1 MQAKKIGFL
10 LLLVSCYRL
19 SPALAQGTE
28 KQQARQVLQS
38 MSDRYKSY
46 RNLSFTIAYKYAGED
61 RPGVYLDSLK
71 GNLKISGDR
80 YKYVLDSTEFI
91 GSKDWS
97 VILFKKDRILFLAKP
112 SAALQTVNP
121 LALLDS
127 LVWKNDSV
135 DCRLETS
142 KEQQKVIISFRPG
155 MTTKRIEY
163 IIDRGSGLIV
173 RMINIVQSRQLYE
186 HSIQSRVD
194 DLSSYAIVETDFS
207 NYREGAFEERE
218 LDPGRYF
225 KKQDGQY
232 VTLAPYESY
241 KIFLGT
247 PDL

>member
-1 MQAKKIGFL
+1 MQVKKIGL
-10 LLLVSCYRL
+10 LLISCCWL
-19 SPALAQGTE
+19 TSTLAQGTE

-38 MSDRYKSY
+38 MSDKYRSY

-61 RPGVYLDSLK
+61 QPGVYLDSLK
-71 GNLKISGDR
+71 GNLEMSGDR

-97 VILFKKDRILFLAKP
+97 VILFKKDRILFLARP
-112 SAALQTVNP
+112 SAALQTANP

-127 LVWKNDSV
+127 LVWKNGGV
-135 DCRLETS
+135 DCRLEET
-142 KEQQKVIISFRPG
+142 KQQQKVIISFRPG

-163 IIDRGSGLIV
+163 TIDRASGLIV
-173 RMINIVQSRQLYE
+173 KMINIVQSRQLYE
-186 HSIQSRVD
+186 HSVQSRVD
-194 DLSSYAIVETDFS
+194 DPSSYAIVETDFS
-207 NYREGAFEERE
+207 NYREGAFEESE